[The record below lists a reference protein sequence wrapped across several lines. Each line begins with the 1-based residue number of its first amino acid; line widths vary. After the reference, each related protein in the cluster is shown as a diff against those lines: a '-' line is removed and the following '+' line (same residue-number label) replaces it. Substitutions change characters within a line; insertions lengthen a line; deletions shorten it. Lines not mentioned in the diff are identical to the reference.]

1 MKVLAG
7 CLSVLVL
14 GRASAQEFDP
24 FRDDLASR
32 ASDPLYTTYAAP
44 LERSHYL
51 VDEAYHFDYYSP
63 ARPPRFTTDT
73 GGELALVLK
82 HGPQVVALL
91 GDFYQAPM
99 VHRSHPHG
107 VQYSYEPVLGLRV
120 EATFAVYSSQAAIWD
135 LVFENRAEAPAPLT
149 VYPYYIAPD
158 SGIRDVSFRTDRSG
172 FRFLHREPPDKWSE
186 TPLPQ
191 YEPDLANLFIIDT
204 ASDGFG
210 GYPTGEEALLKE
222 AAKRDFLG
230 GDLTGTARVL
240 ALEKSFRLGKG
251 ERATLRI
258 VRAVEGASRPAESL
272 EALARQALALPSA
285 SLLAGA
291 EALYQRI
298 PRLPRLSREEE
309 LVYLG
314 AFNLVRQ
321 MMMPAEGACRRN
333 YYVFSREPTWGWGHD
348 GQVFHESLTLLAYVF
363 MDPASAMDSQRV
375 FADRQRE
382 DGYIGY
388 RIGPYVNRTF
398 PYQGEDTTSAPFYNW
413 TNWEVYRVSKDRR
426 FLEEAYQSGSR
437 LARWFMKN
445 RDRDNDGLFEWG
457 GHAILECV
465 RDGFN
470 AVYDLFGGT
479 ADVPRRFEALD
490 LSLMMV
496 KEFRSLEA
504 MAGELAKSNEANE
517 WKEKADRLA
526 KRINETMWDGDSGFY
541 YHVAAGT
548 HRMELDGKSLK
559 RKEIIGFLPLWAGVA
574 SKEQA
579 ERLVAHLKDPASFSR
594 RFGVPTLAAD
604 DPHYN
609 PYVTRCCQWNGA
621 VWLLWDYL
629 VFRGLLD
636 YGYRAEAEEVYR
648 RVFQA
653 VAGQL
658 RANHRFWE
666 SYSPDYTKLESP
678 MSYIWDAIIARFMID
693 LDRSRP

>member
-1 MKVLAG
+1 MKALVS
-7 CLSVLVL
+7 CLGVLVL
-14 GRASAQEFDP
+14 GSASAQQLDP
-24 FRDDLASR
+24 FHDDLAAR

-44 LERSHYL
+44 LERSSYL
-51 VDEAYHFDYYSP
+51 VDEAYHFDFYSP
-63 ARPPRFTTDT
+63 AGPPRFTTDT
-73 GGELALVLK
+73 GGDLALVFK
-82 HGPQVVALL
+82 HGPQLVASLR
-91 GDFYQAPM
+91 DFYQPP
-99 VHRSHPHG
+99 VVDRSYPHG
-107 VQYSYEPVLGLRV
+107 VHYSYEPVVGLRV
-120 EATFAVYSSQAAIWD
+120 EATFVVYSSQVGIWEV
-135 LVFENRAEAPAPLT
+135 VFENRAEAPASLT

-172 FRFLHREPPDKWSE
+172 FRFLHREPPEQWSE
-186 TPLPQ
+186 TPLPE
-191 YEPDLANLFIIDT
+191 YEPDLANLFLINT

-210 GYPTGEEALLKE
+210 GYRAGEEALLQE

-230 GDLTGTARVL
+230 GDLTGTTRVL

-251 ERATLRI
+251 ERASIRI
-258 VRAVEGASRPAESL
+258 VRAVQGATKPSESL
-272 EALARQALALPSA
+272 EALAREAFALPSA
-285 SLLAGA
+285 QLLAGA
-291 EALYQRI
+291 ETLYRRI
-298 PRLPRLSREEE
+298 PRLPQLSRDEQ

-314 AFNLVRQ
+314 AFNLARQ

-348 GQVFHESLTLLAYVF
+348 GQVFHESLTMLAYVF

-375 FADRQRE
+375 FADRQRQ

-388 RIGPYVNRTF
+388 RVGPYVNRTF
-398 PYQGEDTTSAPFYNW
+398 PFQGQDTTSAPFYNW
-413 TNWEVYRVSKDRR
+413 TNWEVYRLSKDRR
-426 FLEEAYQSGSR
+426 FLEEAYESGSR
-437 LARWFMKN
+437 FARWFMKN
-445 RDRDNDGLFEWG
+445 RDADGDGLFEWG

-496 KEFRSLEA
+496 KELRSLET
-504 MAGELAKSNEANE
+504 MAGALGNAGEARE
-517 WKEKADRLA
+517 WREKADRLA
-526 KRINETMWDGDSGFY
+526 TQINRTMWDSDSGFY
-541 YHVAAGT
+541 YHVARDS
-548 HRMELDGKSLK
+548 HLMELEGKSLK

-579 ERLVAHLKDPASFSR
+579 DRLVSHLKDPGSFYR

-636 YGYRAEAEEVYR
+636 YGYRAEAEDVYR
-648 RVFQA
+648 RVLQA
-653 VAGQL
+653 VAWQL
-658 RANHRFWE
+658 RTNHRFWE

-678 MSYIWDAIIARFMID
+678 MSYLWDAILARFMID